1 MSVCFC
7 VQDVEEAIVTLIE
20 GAEWE
25 EALRLVSTVH
35 TLEVKKC
42 GLGGEL
48 DGCLMLKAQS
58 ALKVVSV

>member
-35 TLEVKKC
+35 TLEWTRWRVRWVLDVK
-42 GLGGEL
+42 GPVSLE
-48 DGCLMLKAQS
+48 GCIS
-58 ALKVVSV
+58 AK